1 MTIIKFNFR
10 RTLSVSANNNSS
22 QPLFTLFSFGDDVVS
37 RYYHHGQ
44 IRTSEIYASLLN
56 SLRRHLKGVDLLL
69 RDVDGPF
76 VETYE
81 RYLYCQGLCTNTVS
95 FYLKRLRALYR
106 RAVDEGLVAD
116 ASPFRRVSTPSEK
129 TVKRAVSLRTL
140 KRLAQMDLSERPS
153 CQFARDIFLFSFY
166 TRGMSFVDIAYLE
179 KRDLRNGILTY
190 RRKKTNQTLSIR
202 WEPCMQAILN
212 RYAAPDTSPY
222 LFNIISDLD
231 RPHRIQYQAMQ
242 SKVNRHLRHL
252 GITMALPRPLTMY
265 CARHSWAS
273 IAYSEGIPTSIISEG
288 MGHDSERTTQIYLAS
303 LRGEVIDKANRKL
316 LRLLSTSK

>member
-10 RTLSVSANNNSS
+10 RTLSVPANNNSS

-116 ASPFRRVSTPSEK
+116 ADPFRRVTTPSEK

-140 KRLAQMDLSERPS
+140 KRLSVMDLSNKPAS
-153 CQFARDIFLFSFY
+153 QFARDIFLFSFY
-166 TRGMSFVDIAYLE
+166 TRGMSFIDIAYLE
-179 KRDLRNGILTY
+179 KRNLRNGILTY

-212 RYAAPDTSPY
+212 RYAAPATSPF
-222 LFNIISDLD
+222 LFNIISDLNKPL
-231 RPHRIQYQAMQ
+231 RHQYQLKQ
-242 SKVNRHLRHL
+242 CNVNRSLKLL
-252 GITMALPRPLTMY
+252 GISIGLQQPLTMY

>member
-10 RTLSVSANNNSS
+10 RTLSVPANNNSS
-22 QPLFTLFSFGDDVVS
+22 QPLVTLFSFGDDVVS

-140 KRLAQMDLSERPS
+140 NRLAQMDLSERPS

-166 TRGMSFVDIAYLE
+166 TRGMSFVDIAYLR
-179 KRDLRNGILTY
+179 KKDLSGGMLSY
-190 RRKKTNQTLSIR
+190 RRRKTGQQLFVK
-202 WEPCMQAILN
+202 WEKCMQEIVH
-212 RYAAPDTSPY
+212 RYNNPHSPY
-222 LFNIISDLD
+222 LLPIINPAGEVEP
-231 RPHRIQYQAMQ
+231 RRQYIYAAHRI
-242 SKVNRHLRHL
+242 NRHLKAIGNRL
-252 GITMALPRPLTMY
+252 GLSVPLTVY
-265 CARHSWAS
+265 VSRHAWAS
-273 IAYSEGIPTSIISEG
+273 IARSKNVPLSVISEG
-288 MGHDSERTTQIYLAS
+288 MGHDSEHTTRIYLAS
-303 LRGEVIDKANRKL
+303 LDTMAIDRANSKILKSL
-316 LRLLSTSK
+316 L